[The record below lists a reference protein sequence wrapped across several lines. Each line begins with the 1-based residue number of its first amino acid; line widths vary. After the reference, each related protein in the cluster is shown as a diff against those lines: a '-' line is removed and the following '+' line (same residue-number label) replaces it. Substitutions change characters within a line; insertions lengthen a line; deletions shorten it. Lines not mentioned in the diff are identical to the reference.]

1 MRLLRLDEKMDNKEE
16 VFSPKSNIQNN
27 FFNFI
32 FLFKGILGYVAYVI
46 IFPTWLSAL
55 VHKLRGVKINKYKTV
70 YIAPNVLIDNSFP
83 ENVTIGDYVYLT
95 RGCKIIA
102 HTSFTPLA
110 QEYTK
115 CEYVLG
121 SVVIDDGAYIG
132 VNAVVLPNVRIGKC
146 AVIGAGA
153 TVTKDVPDYAI
164 AVGCPA
170 KVIGDIRQYSTN
182 LSQENA

>member
-1 MRLLRLDEKMDNKEE
+1 MNDKGEQFL
-16 VFSPKSNIQNN
+16 PKSNIQKN

-32 FLFKGILGYVAYVI
+32 FLFKGVLGYIAYVI

-55 VHKLRGVKINKYKTV
+55 VHKIRGVKIDKYKTV

-83 ENVTIGDYVYLT
+83 ENITVGNYVYLT

-102 HTSFTPLA
+102 HTAFTPIA

-121 SVVIDDGAYIG
+121 SVVIEDGAYIG

-146 AVIGAGA
+146 AVIGSGA
-153 TVTKDVPDYAI
+153 VVTKDIPDYAI

-170 KVIGDIRQYSTN
+170 KVIGDIREYSTEVKK
-182 LSQENA
+182 ENA